1 MLWPYLR
8 GPMATPKS
16 TEKARRMDLAFASLL
31 SKDDEEV
38 LAAIT
43 RIDAE
48 GDARAIRPLLVALA
62 NNSSPSVQQRIT
74 QLLFQVKAA
83 QADEALFAA
92 LEDAEFAGIKATVL
106 STFWNAGIDVR
117 GRLET
122 FVDIA
127 LSGTAAESFECL
139 TVIEN
144 QEFWSEKEARAA
156 LRRLE
161 RDAIAEQDPYK
172 AAILTDLQNVLRLR
186 LGKEEVSG

>member
-1 MLWPYLR
+1 
-8 GPMATPKS
+8 MATSKS
-16 TEKARRMDLAFASLL
+16 TEKAKRMDLVFASLL

-48 GDARAIRPLLVALA
+48 GDARAIRPLLLALA
-62 NNSSPSVQQRIT
+62 NTPSPAIQQRIT

-92 LEDAEFAGIKATVL
+92 LEDTAFVGIRATVL

-117 GRLET
+117 GRLDT

-144 QEFWSEKEARAA
+144 QDFWSEKEARAA

-161 RDAIAEQDPYK
+161 AGVPAEVDPYK

>member
-1 MLWPYLR
+1 
-8 GPMATPKS
+8 MATSKS
-16 TEKARRMDLAFASLL
+16 TEKAKRMDLAFASLL

-48 GDARAIRPLLVALA
+48 GDARAIRPLLLALA
-62 NNSSPSVQQRIT
+62 NTPSPAIQQRIT

-92 LEDAEFAGIKATVL
+92 LEDTAFAGIRATVL

-117 GRLET
+117 GRLDT

-144 QEFWSEKEARAA
+144 QDFWSEKEARAA

-161 RDAIAEQDPYK
+161 AGVPAEVDPYK